1 MEKEE
6 KMEKDGRPQRSRKA
20 APVLGGGSARCCA
33 QGAVWAFPG
42 QRPLAPSPGNHR
54 GQCEAGLFGDVFA
67 AGPVCLFSIIII
79 FFFFLAVDTSGVEK
93 KEEISTVAHS
103 DSGPQ
108 VRLWAAGTLQVGACG
123 HWSWTLDVPGRGL
136 YVGTQSQVVAGP
148 GTETVGP
155 GDGSSVLTS
164 GTPGAAGA
172 ASAVDTRTLVLAASV
187 LGLLTAGW
195 VRTGSF
201 FPESGV

>member
-1 MEKEE
+1 MLCGTSSTFSDFISSRMREENREQKGRKAQKKVTGREMMEKEE
-6 KMEKDGRPQRSRKA
+6 KMEKDGRPQRRRKA
-20 APVLGGGSARCCA
+20 APALGVGSARCCA

-79 FFFFLAVDTSGVEK
+79 IIIFFFFLAVDTSGVEK
-93 KEEISTVAHS
+93 EEISAMAHS

-123 HWSWTLDVPGRGL
+123 HWSWTLDVASMWAPRARWWL
-136 YVGTQSQVVAGP
+136 AQAQRWFA
-148 GTETVGP
+148 
-155 GDGSSVLTS
+155 SSSLS
-164 GTPGAAGA
+164 LSFSTP
-172 ASAVDTRTLVLAASV
+172 
-187 LGLLTAGW
+187 
-195 VRTGSF
+195 TGKN
-201 FPESGV
+201 